1 MIRTF
6 RNSITFPLKY
16 MINEGAFLEDRKKSN
31 VVLIHKRESK
41 NLSHLSHL
49 AFITLFNF
57 FFKNK
62 LSPLPIWLYTRW
74 FLCLTIIYEKQQ
86 TLVIKL
92 KKIIKLFWYKEQM
105 ISSMTLLKFKE
116 HFFLITSFWFWYSSR
131 DKKKHR

>member
-6 RNSITFPLKY
+6 LNSITFPLKY

-62 LSPLPIWLYTRW
+62 LSPPANLTLY
-74 FLCLTIIYEKQQ
+74 
-86 TLVIKL
+86 
-92 KKIIKLFWYKEQM
+92 QM
-105 ISSMTLLKFKE
+105 IPVFNSYL
-116 HFFLITSFWFWYSSR
+116 
-131 DKKKHR
+131 